1 MRRGRVRRGRPW
13 AGREASLALAACFT
27 VLGFL
32 LVTASSTHRAST
44 RAAAPRRA
52 QLAALIEAR
61 RQQVA
66 DLDRTVGALR
76 SDVEAAQAVALRR
89 SRLDRDQSNR
99 EADLALQAGTTSL
112 RGAGLLVQ
120 LSDSDREPSGVEESG
135 GAYRIQ
141 DSDIRLVV
149 NALLAAGAEAV
160 AVNDSRLV
168 ATSPIRAAGD
178 TIVVNFR
185 PLNPP
190 YRVLAI
196 GADEDRFASSEIAL
210 RFKRWEKLFG
220 LGFSVKRQTVTVPAY
235 TGRVGI
241 AAAIPVGP
249 STTTTTTTSAA
260 RAPST
265 TPSTKAG

>member
-1 MRRGRVRRGRPW
+1 MRRGWVWRGRPW

-32 LVTASSTHRAST
+32 LVTASSTHRATT

-52 QLAALIEAR
+52 QLAALIETR
-61 RQQVA
+61 REQV
-66 DLDRTVGALR
+66 DELDRTVGALR

-120 LSDSDREPSGVEESG
+120 LSDSDREPSGVEDG
-135 GAYRIQ
+135 AGAYRIQ
-141 DSDIRLVV
+141 DTDIRLVV

-168 ATSPIRAAGD
+168 STSPIRAAGD

-190 YRVLAI
+190 YRILAI
-196 GADEDRFASSEIAL
+196 GADEDRFASSEIAV

-220 LGFSVKRQTVTVPAY
+220 LRLSVKRQTVTVPAY

-241 AAAIPVGP
+241 SAAVPIGVAST
-249 STTTTTTTSAA
+249 STTAA
-260 RAPST
+260 RPAPT
-265 TPSTKAG
+265 TLTTRTG